1 MKIHVGEVID
11 LLEEIAPLHLQE
23 SYDNSGLIIGSRNQ
37 EVTGAVISLDCTEEI
52 LDEALAKGCNLIIS
66 HHPAVFYGV
75 KTFTDSNPTE
85 RIIRKAIKNDLIIYA
100 IHTNLDNTLINGV
113 NERIAKKIGLNID
126 GILRPLPGNPVLGA
140 GLMGYFTSPM
150 PENQFLKHIK
160 KEMGVTL
167 IRHTRLINRQ
177 IQKVAVCGGSG
188 AFLLEEAKTAG
199 ADAFITADFKYHNF
213 FDVDGALLACDIGH
227 YESEQYTI
235 DLIQELISGKF
246 ATFAAHCTEINTNPV
261 HYFT

>member
-1 MKIHVGEVID
+1 MKTQVGDIID
-11 LLEEIAPLHLQE
+11 SLEEIAPLHLQE
-23 SYDNSGLIIGSRNQ
+23 SYDNSGLIIGSREQ
-37 EVTGAVISLDCTEEI
+37 EVTGALISLDCTEEI
-52 LDEALAKGCNLIIS
+52 LEEAMARGCNLIIS

-75 KTFTDSNPTE
+75 KTFTDANPTE

-100 IHTNLDNTLINGV
+100 IHTNLDNTLKNGV

-126 GILRPLPGNPVLGA
+126 GILRPLAENPMLGA
-140 GLMGYFTSPM
+140 GLMGYFTAPM
-150 PENQFLKHIK
+150 PENQFLQHVK
-160 KEMGVTL
+160 KEMGATL
-167 IRHTRLINRQ
+167 IRHTRLTNRQ
-177 IQKVAVCGGSG
+177 IQKVAVIGGSG
-188 AFLLEEAKTAG
+188 AFLLEEAIAAG
-199 ADAFITADFKYHNF
+199 ADALITADFKYHNF
-213 FDVDGALLACDIGH
+213 FDVDDALLACDIGH